1 MTAYPAV
8 IASWVQE
15 VVRRQHEALETACW
29 AALRDG
35 CEVHVY
41 PSPGFSTPWMLWH
54 YDAGAWHPWGGLGA
68 GFNTRQAAETQRD
81 AVWGRP

>member
-1 MTAYPAV
+1 MPAV
-8 IASWVQE
+8 GATSI
-15 VVRRQHEALETACW
+15 VRRGAE
-29 AALRDG
+29 DG
-35 CEVHVY
+35 
-41 PSPGFSTPWMLWH
+41 PGSPWMLWH